1 MYKKEFWRA
10 LSEKITGTF
19 GRETQIC
26 LMRLR
31 GILSRQFARINIVS
45 SEACYQFVYNYSVF
59 LPVKNIYHQIE
70 IPRERNPQKVRQLYI
85 SRPRC
90 NLYKLFYHIQN
101 QQP

>member
-19 GRETQIC
+19 GSETQIF

-45 SEACYQFVYNYSVF
+45 SVQACYQFVYNYSVF
-59 LPVKNIYHQIE
+59 LPVKNIYHQ
-70 IPRERNPQKVRQLYI
+70 V
-85 SRPRC
+85 
-90 NLYKLFYHIQN
+90 
-101 QQP
+101 